1 MAHQPILN
9 VWGGGQ
15 LLGFSAF
22 DGETDYDSG
31 LVLRTVAD
39 CCGFEIKL
47 PVESGI
53 VLPDAEPP
61 RACMLAG
68 DHFQLEC
75 SSGPVRGAFADARHF
90 IIDGECRVYG
100 LNDALQIIRRPG
112 RTVLGVR
119 KGFNESWL
127 DADFDAIFR
136 QAPRGWRN
144 CRSPDCRRTRR
155 AAPTGKR
162 VRSSRPSST
171 PPPAA

>member
-53 VLPDAEPP
+53 VLPDA
-61 RACMLAG
+61 
-68 DHFQLEC
+68 
-75 SSGPVRGAFADARHF
+75 
-90 IIDGECRVYG
+90 
-100 LNDALQIIRRPG
+100 
-112 RTVLGVR
+112 
-119 KGFNESWL
+119 
-127 DADFDAIFR
+127 
-136 QAPRGWRN
+136 
-144 CRSPDCRRTRR
+144 
-155 AAPTGKR
+155 
-162 VRSSRPSST
+162 
-171 PPPAA
+171 